1 MGSNEKKK
9 VEKTKH
15 REDNRPEEGLRRDSA
30 CIFLATGGF
39 PTKTLRLQRSLALS
53 DESSPYSSGT
63 VDQFADQF
71 ASELHPPSLRLIAAF

>member
-53 DESSPYSSGT
+53 DES
-63 VDQFADQF
+63 FADQF